1 LIRDHQK
8 YFNRLLV
15 LLDAVVVAASYW
27 LAWFL
32 WLSGSVKEMEPGTGI
47 LPTEFYFT
55 ALIAIIPG
63 YLILYNTFDLY
74 SSKRTAKTT
83 YEIFN
88 IMKANTIGLIAIMV
102 VLFAVNIPDFSRG
115 MVGVFYGI
123 NIVADSMMRKYV
135 RSILRFI
142 RKKGYNIKHILLVGY
157 SRAAEEYINKVTS
170 NPEWGYVVCGILDDR
185 VPVDAVYKGVKVIGD
200 IDSLQAILPEN
211 QLDEIGITLAL
222 ADYDR
227 LEYIVNICEKS
238 GVHTKFIPDYNSVIP
253 SHPYLEDF
261 GGLAVVNIRRVPLA
275 NTANMLI
282 KRFVDIF
289 GAVVAIVLFSP
300 IMLIAVIGVK
310 TTSKGPL
317 IFKQE
322 RVGLHNRPFQM
333 YKFRSMEVQESED
346 EKKGWTRKNDPRVTK
361 IGRILRKTSID
372 ELPQFFNVLKGDM
385 SLIGPRPERPLFVEK
400 FKEEIPRY
408 MIKHQ
413 VRPGI
418 TGWAQVNGYR
428 GDTSIRKRI
437 EYDLYY
443 IENWSMALD
452 FRILFLTFFKGFINK
467 NAY

>member
-1 LIRDHQK
+1 MIRDHQK

-15 LLDAVVVAASYW
+15 LLDAVVVAAAYW